1 MLITG
6 LSIAWL
12 LGVYAG
18 SLLSFPLPLTFLL
31 PVPILLFAAAGL
43 GFLTGRGRGRPLLP
57 LLALAVAVLGM
68 ARFQNHAQGLGL
80 DDLAGWRDAG
90 VVSLRGVVESEPDV
104 GDVTARWVLQVAAV
118 RSPAG
123 QDWEPRGGLVQVYS
137 RWTPEVR
144 YGDELLLEGKLQTP
158 PELERFDYQE
168 YLLRQGV
175 HSIMR
180 YPRIQI
186 LAAGKG
192 NKALE
197 VVYSLR
203 KQLAASLQ
211 RALPE
216 PQSSLAQGILL
227 GMRGGIPEVVQEE
240 FRRTGTTHILAISG
254 HNLSVATLLLAGSGI
269 WLFGRRHWAY
279 LAGMLLAVWGYA
291 TLVGLAP
298 SVMRAAIMTSFVLV
312 GGYAG
317 RQVFAPLA
325 LFFAAALMTAF
336 DPYVL
341 WDIGF
346 QLSFLAMAGIIF
358 CVPPVE
364 DAAGRLLQPWL
375 PLPGPLEYAG
385 RFVGSGLAATLGAT
399 VATLPVLALNFY
411 YVPLAAFP
419 ATLFALPALP
429 GILIGAFATA
439 VLGLTGFLAP
449 VLTLVPAGVTWLM
462 CSYMM
467 QVVHWWA
474 QVPGASL
481 QLPELDSSWGWAYL
495 SFLAII
501 LLAWARWLRRT
512 DTPPTTKWTR
522 LAQGLVLLLLAAN
535 VAVWA
540 LVVAP
545 PEEELRVRFLDV
557 EQGDAILLETRS
569 GQRVLVD
576 GGPSPSLLLNEL
588 GKALPFWDPRV
599 DLLVLTH
606 PQRDHLTGLL
616 AVLRRYQVG
625 AVIESG
631 LPHQSEDYI
640 EWRRLLAEK
649 GIPSVEL
656 TAGGRLRLKGAD
668 VEVLYPRIRALET
681 SGNNPN
687 LASLVLQV
695 TANGHSVLLT
705 GDIEADAE
713 RALLRY
719 RPKLASDVLKVAH
732 HGSKTSSIQSFLN
745 AVAPQVAVISVGA
758 DNTFGHPSPEVL
770 ARFRCTP
777 VLRTDLHGTVTLSI
791 GPSSAR
797 LWADRLA
804 SYDELGCSGAR

>member
-6 LSIAWL
+6 FSVAWL
-12 LGVYAG
+12 LGVCAG
-18 SLLSFPLPLTFLL
+18 SLLSFPLLPAFLL
-31 PVPILLFAAAGL
+31 PVPILLLAAAGL
-43 GFLTGRGRGRPLLP
+43 RFLRGRGQGRVLLP

-68 ARFQNHAQGLGL
+68 ARFESHAQSLAFDAL
-80 DDLAGWRDAG
+80 VDLREVG
-90 VVSLRGVVESEPDV
+90 VVGLRGVVASEPDV
-104 GDVTARWVLQVAAV
+104 GDVTARWVLQVTAV
-118 RSPAG
+118 RPPAG

-137 RWTPEVR
+137 NWVPEVS
-144 YGDELLLEGKLQTP
+144 YGDELLLEGKLQAP
-158 PELERFDYQE
+158 PELERFNYQE
-168 YLLRQGV
+168 YLTRQGI

-180 YPRIQI
+180 YPRLHI
-186 LAAGKG
+186 LSTGKES
-192 NKALE
+192 KVFQA
-197 VVYSLR
+197 VYALR
-203 KQLAASLQ
+203 KQLGASLQ

-227 GMRGGIPEVVQEE
+227 GMRGGIPEAVKEE

-254 HNLSVATLLLAGSGI
+254 HNLSVATMLLAGSVV

-279 LAGMLLAVWGYA
+279 LAGMLLALWGYA
-291 TLVGLAP
+291 MLVGLAP

-312 GGYAG
+312 GGFAG
-317 RQVFAPLA
+317 RQSFAPLA

-358 CVPPVE
+358 CVPLVE

-375 PLPGPLEYAG
+375 PLPGPLEYSG
-385 RFVGSGLAATLGAT
+385 RFVGSGLAATLSAT
-399 VATLPVLALNFY
+399 VATLPVLALNFH

-429 GILIGAFATA
+429 GILVGAFATA
-439 VLGLTGFLAP
+439 VLGLLGFLAP
-449 VLTLVPAGVTWLM
+449 VLTLAPAAVTWLM
-462 CSYMM
+462 SSYMM

-481 QLPELDSSWGWAYL
+481 QLPELSSSWGWAYL
-495 SFLAII
+495 ALLAIT
-501 LLAWARWLRRT
+501 LLAWARWLRRA
-512 DTPPTTKWTR
+512 DTATATKWAR
-522 LAQGLVLLLLAAN
+522 LAQGLVLLLVAAN
-535 VAVWA
+535 AAVWT
-540 LVVAP
+540 LVMAS
-545 PEEELRVRFLDV
+545 PEEELRIRFLDV

-576 GGPSPSLLLNEL
+576 GGPSSALLLNQL
-588 GKALPFWDPRV
+588 GKALPFWDHSV
-599 DLLVLTH
+599 DVVVLTH

-625 AVIESG
+625 AAIESG
-631 LPHQSEDYI
+631 LPQKSEEYT

-649 GIPSVEL
+649 GIPSVNL
-656 TAGGRLRLKGAD
+656 TAGGRLRLKGVD
-668 VEVLYPRIRALET
+668 VEVLYPRIRDLEIA
-681 SGNNPN
+681 GNNPN

-719 RPKLASDVLKVAH
+719 RPKLASDALKVAH
-732 HGSKTSSIQSFLN
+732 HGSQTSSSQSFLN

-758 DNTFGHPSPEVL
+758 GNSFGHPSPEVL

-777 VLRTDLHGTVTLSI
+777 VLRTDLHGTITLSI

-804 SYDELGCSGAR
+804 SYDEQGCSGVR